1 MKLSHVGIEAN
12 DIESLRYWYMRY
24 FALSSSPKYRSD
36 ERGVSC
42 YFLSWPDSDGAQIEI
57 LSYDDRTVDP
67 SVNHVAIA
75 TGSREGVKFL
85 TELLRT
91 DGNLIVAEPAETM
104 TGTYMA
110 ACLDPE
116 GNRVEIVDR

>member
-1 MKLSHVGIEAN
+1 MKLSHVGIVAN

-36 ERGVSC
+36 ERGVNC

-67 SVNHVAIA
+67 SVNHVDIA
-75 TGSREGVKFL
+75 TGSRDGVKFL

-91 DGNLIVAEPAETM
+91 DGNLIVTEPAETM
-104 TGTYMA
+104 TGTYMS